1 MATVDPGLV
10 GTPKVVTARSTGPG
24 DDDLAPSRLLAVLAA
39 LAGEY
44 ANVAGAL
51 CGDIRVPKDLR
62 DELAAHVSE
71 VLAELPEQVR
81 SAIEPA

>member
-1 MATVDPGLV
+1 MATVDPDLV
-10 GTPKVVTARSTGPG
+10 GTPKVVAARSTGPE
-24 DDDLAPSRLLAVLAA
+24 DDLTPSRLLAVLAA

-62 DELAAHVSE
+62 DELAAHVAE

-81 SAIEPA
+81 LAIELA